1 MRQPPTAD
9 DMRPAGAPKLL
20 FTGWYL
26 QAWYSWDRARDGR
39 FLMLQG
45 APPVRLRTLNVMTN
59 LTAARVPVVAID
71 SCIR

>member
-1 MRQPPTAD
+1 
-9 DMRPAGAPKLL
+9 MRPAGAPKLL

-26 QAWYSWDRARDGR
+26 QAWHSWDRARDGR

-45 APPVRLRTLNVMTN
+45 APSVRLRTLNVMTN